1 MSENAL
7 SMKRSE
13 IIEPISNLFLRFN
26 RYGHLLLSREKRL
39 SSNFVAASLLLG
51 LTGLLLYFGLS
62 DERWLGVAVFG
73 VTMMIPLGSMFDPT
87 SNRKL
92 LLGYTIALG
101 VFGLLGIWI
110 AFTGGAVFNLFT
122 TLYLLGLF
130 GYQWVANYVL
140 IREGNG

>member
-1 MSENAL
+1 M
-7 SMKRSE
+7 
-13 IIEPISNLFLRFN
+13 
-26 RYGHLLLSREKRL
+26 
-39 SSNFVAASLLLG
+39 LLG